1 MVVSQLGLK
10 AAQIVCP
17 YLVELAAW
25 HLHRLHHTGP
35 LSGGTIENT
44 FQQPI
49 QAAVP
54 KPNGPFHFVII
65 SLFLCLVSRKKNGR
79 RVRLKSSH
87 IGVQQNWRR
96 RRGNSAAFVFFS
108 LFSLFL
114 LFSFLG

>member
-49 QAAVP
+49 QAAVLT
-54 KPNGPFHFVII
+54 PNGPFHIVII
-65 SLFLCLVSRKKNGR
+65 YLSGIDRLVLIR
-79 RVRLKSSH
+79 
-87 IGVQQNWRR
+87 
-96 RRGNSAAFVFFS
+96 
-108 LFSLFL
+108 
-114 LFSFLG
+114 